1 LAPDACL
8 IDIVS
13 KEAVN
18 GPDAIV
24 AAVRP
29 MLRAFPDLD
38 VEVTSLTVEGD
49 RAVAELMRWGT
60 HTGPLDTPEGEIP
73 PTGNRVRMPEVIVM
87 EMESGKVEVMK
98 AYVDRHEIMTQ
109 LRA

>member
-1 LAPDACL
+1 
-8 IDIVS
+8 
-13 KEAVN
+13 
-18 GPDAIV
+18 
-24 AAVRP
+24 
-29 MLRAFPDLD
+29 
-38 VEVTSLTVEGD
+38 
-49 RAVAELMRWGT
+49 MRRGT

-98 AYVDRHEIMTQ
+98 AYVDRHAIMAQ